1 MNDDSETARSQSTH
15 ASREGSVESS
25 NTLLNALVGAIV
37 TAVTTPLVPFAPVL
51 GGAVAGYLESDG
63 TDGKVDSGVKVGAIS
78 GAIALVPLL
87 VIIPFLLFF
96 LFLDPVIAVSVFA
109 IATIAVA
116 FLAAYTVGFSA
127 LGGLLGVYL
136 REEFG
141 GEHDGW

>member
-1 MNDDSETARSQSTH
+1 MSTDPETARSQSTH
-15 ASREGSVESS
+15 ASRGGSAESS

-37 TAVTTPLVPFAPVL
+37 TAVTTPLVPFAPVV
-51 GGAVAGYLESDG
+51 GGAIAGYLESAGADRKA
-63 TDGKVDSGVKVGAIS
+63 DNGVRVGAIS

-87 VIIPFLLFF
+87 VIVPFLLFF
-96 LFLDPVIAVSVFA
+96 FLLDPVIAISVLA
-109 IATIAVA
+109 IAAVVLA

-141 GEHDGW
+141 E